1 MYSNYNPAVLRA
13 IKHVIDVSHQ
23 AGKWTGMCG
32 AFAADTE
39 ATKLLLGLGLDEFS
53 GSSAKIA
60 EIKDTILKSSQAEEK
75 IFAEKA
81 IDMELVSEVEEIVKE
96 HNK

>member
-1 MYSNYNPAVLRA
+1 MYSNFNPAVLRA
-13 IKHVIDVSHQ
+13 IKHVIDVSHE

-32 AFAADTE
+32 AFASDTD

-60 EIKDTILKSSQAEEK
+60 EIKDIIINSNQKDESE
-75 IFAEKA
+75 FAKKVLDKESL
-81 IDMELVSEVEEIVKE
+81 EEVENIIKE
-96 HNK
+96 HK